1 MGFQTHVRDREDIQV
16 IRRDEEITHDHPM
29 SQRIKI
35 NWFRTKKKRLNMDII
50 QYYAPTNDSEDEA
63 KKNFY
68 NRLSTIIQDRQERS
82 IIIHCKGRLQRQD
95 MQRQMM
101 VWI

>member
-1 MGFQTHVRDREDIQV
+1 
-16 IRRDEEITHDHPM
+16 
-29 SQRIKI
+29 
-35 NWFRTKKKRLNMDII
+35 MDII

-63 KKNFY
+63 KKNFL